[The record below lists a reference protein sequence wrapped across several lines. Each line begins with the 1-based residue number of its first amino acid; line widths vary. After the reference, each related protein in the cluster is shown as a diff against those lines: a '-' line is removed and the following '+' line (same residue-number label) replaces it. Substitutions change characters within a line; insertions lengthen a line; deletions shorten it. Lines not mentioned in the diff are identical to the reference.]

1 MKAGKQTR
9 REAKDLFRATVVNG
23 IMDDT
28 RVRAVVREVL
38 EKKPRGFIAILEHFK
53 RLVKL
58 EQDRRAARVESAVAL
73 TPEQQS
79 GVSSNLQRIYGQG
92 LNITFTQNPAL
103 IGGLRVRVGSD
114 VYDGSVAAR
123 LQNIEE
129 NFA

>member
-1 MKAGKQTR
+1 MKAGKQIR

-92 LNITFTQNPAL
+92 LNITFAQNPAL

-114 VYDGSVAAR
+114 VYDGSIAAR